1 MILPVNALTPKVL
14 FKGDDARESAKLQ
27 TKKRIALFNAAGI
40 SAILGAATTAIA
52 RSNTSSWQHAG
63 YFGIGASIISMMF
76 LAPGFMY
83 KAGIG
88 INKKNK
94 QAEVDV
100 FAKEIDMPKKLMSD
114 VGEVSSTIK
123 NTTKATIKAMPKI

>member
-14 FKGDDARESAKLQ
+14 FRGDESREFAKMQ
-27 TKKRIALFNAAGI
+27 TKKRVAIFNAAGI

-52 RSNTSSWQHAG
+52 RSNTSSWRHAG

-88 INKKNK
+88 VNKKNSSEK
-94 QAEVDV
+94 DV
-100 FAKEIDMPKKLMSD
+100 FAKEIEMPKKLIPDAGDISNT
-114 VGEVSSTIK
+114 VK
-123 NTTKATIKAMPKI
+123 NTTKATIKTLPKV

>member
-14 FKGDDARESAKLQ
+14 FRGDDTKEYAKQQ
-27 TKKRIALFNAAGI
+27 TKKRVALFNAAGI

-52 RSNTSSWQHAG
+52 RSNTSSWRHAG
-63 YFGIGASIISMMF
+63 YFGIGASLISMMF

-88 INKKNK
+88 INKNK
-94 QAEVDV
+94 QTDTDV
-100 FAKEIDMPKKLMSD
+100 FAREIDMPKKLGDISA
-114 VGEVSSTIK
+114 TAK
-123 NTTKATIKAMPKI
+123 NTTKATIKSMPKI